1 MSEATGGGS
10 RREIEQ
16 RLIQRNLEDDSFR
29 QALLA
34 DPKAAIEQEVGTELS
49 AIPHPPLTRS
59 SATAVACGGTW
70 EMSDG

>member
-34 DPKAAIEQEVGTELS
+34 DPRAAIEQEVGTELS
-49 AIPHPPLTRS
+49 QSPTHR
-59 SATAVACGGTW
+59 
-70 EMSDG
+70 

>member
-1 MSEATGGGS
+1 MSEANGDSS

-16 RLIQRNLEDDSFR
+16 RLIQRNLEHDSFR

-49 AIPHPPLTRS
+49 QSPTHR
-59 SATAVACGGTW
+59 
-70 EMSDG
+70 

>member
-16 RLIQRNLEDDSFR
+16 SLIQRNLKYDSFR

-49 AIPHPPLTRS
+49 QSPTHR
-59 SATAVACGGTW
+59 
-70 EMSDG
+70 